1 MTNQNYK
8 ILQKLKQWPL
18 GLWILSRAICLKAP
32 YFASIRPTFLNLDL
46 GSGVARIKKRR
57 RVQNHI
63 GTVHAIA
70 CANLC
75 EFVAGT
81 TLEISLPPTHRWIPK
96 GMQIQYLKKAET
108 DLVGKTQFSVD
119 KWPDAG
125 SFNVPVD
132 IIDTNGQ
139 VVVHADIEMY
149 ISLKPQK

>member
-1 MTNQNYK
+1 MTNKNYS
-8 ILQKLKQWPL
+8 ILQKMKQWPC
-18 GLWILSRAICLKAP
+18 GLWIFSRIICFKAP
-32 YFASIRPTFLNLDL
+32 YFSTIKPTFTKLDL
-46 GSGVARIKKRR
+46 GIGEAVLKKRR

-75 EFVAGT
+75 ELVAGT

-108 DLVGKTQFSVD
+108 DLVGKTRFGLD

-132 IIDTNGQ
+132 VVDKNGQ
-139 VVVHADIEMY
+139 VVVQADIEMY
-149 ISLKPQK
+149 VSLKPKK